1 MATYDQPVTEGG
13 GDYTAVAKLLHWT
26 ILALLVVQYTLAWT
40 MPEIHRGTVPETLIN
55 LHLSVGALIILIMVL
70 RLVWRLTH
78 PAPPPPTNLPGW
90 QILSS
95 RATHGALYLLLLIT
109 PVLGWMNASARGW
122 EVTLFGLFRLP
133 ALVAEASPLGRSAGD
148 IHVWLTWGILA
159 LAGLHV
165 LGALYHRFVL
175 HDAVLTRMMPKG

>member
-1 MATYDQPVTEGG
+1 MTSYQQTGIEGEAEYSG
-13 GDYTAVAKLLHWT
+13 AAKMFHWT
-26 ILALLVVQYTLAWT
+26 VFALLIAQYVVAWT

-55 LHLSVGALIILIMVL
+55 LHLSLGVLIILVMAL
-70 RLVWRLTH
+70 RLIWRLTH

-90 QILSS
+90 QLLSS
-95 RATHGALYLLLLIT
+95 RVTHGALYLLLFIT

-122 EVTLFGLFRLP
+122 QVTLFGLFQLP
-133 ALVAEASPLGRSAGD
+133 ALVAEGSPLGRNAGD
-148 IHVWLTWGILA
+148 IHVWLTWVILA

-175 HDAVLTRMMPKG
+175 RDAVLTRMLPRT